1 MKKTI
6 LVATTVLTALMGLNI
21 AQAGDIKAPTEA
33 KMKVTNVTLAIKSPA
48 ANVCPSQGKMKAW
61 IKTNKP
67 GQVSYFFARQGQNPS
82 PIKVVNAVKMG
93 GNYMVEL
100 EQNLSIHHAIDTK
113 YRLFAKGAN
122 GQYAKSM
129 WVPLKANCTIGLGGN
144 VEFKS

>member
-1 MKKTI
+1 MRKTT
-6 LVATTVLTALMGLNI
+6 LVATAVLTAMTGLNM
-21 AQAGDIKAPTEA
+21 AQAGNVKAPTEA

-48 ANVCPSQGKMKAW
+48 SNACPSAGKMKAW

-82 PIKVVNAVKMG
+82 PIKIANAVKMG
-93 GNYMVEL
+93 NNYMVEL

-113 YRLFAKGAN
+113 YRLFAKGMN

-144 VEFKS
+144 GMFKS

>member
-1 MKKTI
+1 MKKTTF
-6 LVATTVLTALMGLNI
+6 VATAVLTALMGLNI
-21 AQAGDIKAPTEA
+21 AQAGNIKAPQDA
-33 KMKVTNVTLAIKSPA
+33 KMQVTNVTLAIKSPA

-82 PIKVVNAVKMG
+82 PVKIVNAVKMG
-93 GNYMVEL
+93 DNFMVEL

-122 GQYAKSM
+122 GQYTKSM

-144 VEFKS
+144 GDFNS